1 MFFNDENKLSRE
13 VVNGIL
19 ICLYILILNIILGEC
34 LDGYKEG
41 DIWFWGDYCGEC
53 FCYVGYWVCVL

>member
-1 MFFNDENKLSRE
+1 M
-13 VVNGIL
+13 NGIL

-41 DIWFWGDYCGEC
+41 DIWVWGDFCGEC
-53 FCYVGYWVCVL
+53 FCYVGYWLCEL